1 MIICE
6 MPQQTDLWYAEK
18 AGLPSASNF
27 DKIITIEGKPS
38 KQREKYMYS
47 LSAERIT
54 KKKEDTF
61 QSFSMQRGVEL
72 EAEARQY
79 YELINDC
86 EVRQVG
92 LCYPNED
99 KKYGCSPDGLVLED
113 GGLEIK
119 CPTAAVHVGYL
130 LDGKLPSDY
139 FQQVHG
145 SLLVTGRRWWDFL
158 SYYPGLRPLII
169 RVEPDKKFIKALEI
183 ELEKFCCELSAL
195 VEKIR

>member
-27 DKIITIEGKPS
+27 DKIITIDGKPS
-38 KQREKYMYS
+38 KQREKYMFS
-47 LSAERIT
+47 LAAERVT
-54 KKKEDTF
+54 GKKEDTF

-99 KKYGCSPDGLVLED
+99 KKYGCSPDGIVGDD

-145 SLLVTGRRWWDFL
+145 SLLVTGRKWWDFL
-158 SYYPGLRPLII
+158 SYYPGIKPLLI
-169 RVEPDKKFIKALEI
+169 RVEPDKKFIAALEV
-183 ELEKFCCELSAL
+183 ELEKFCLELNAL